1 MELQTLWR
9 PSDAFSIS
17 ANYTYDEAR
26 DVTDRKPLARRPKN
40 AANVAVSY
48 VWPVK
53 LSTTLALR
61 YSGRAH
67 DSGYDAGFNTIPILL
82 KAYSVVDIRVAY
94 PLSERLEVFGRVEN
108 LLNQH
113 YETAYPYG
121 APGRGGFIGVRSRF

>member
-1 MELQTLWR
+1 M
-9 PSDAFSIS
+9 
-17 ANYTYDEAR
+17 
-26 DVTDRKPLARRPKN
+26 
-40 AANVAVSY
+40 
-48 VWPVK
+48 K

-82 KAYSVVDIRVAY
+82 KAYSVVDIRAAY